1 MKNNRI
7 LKMLQWC
14 IGGMLILLIGVG
26 GILSPLCT
34 HTAHAAIIQIKDDA
48 GILDGDQ
55 VRSTASQLSHP
66 VSIST
71 VRTFEG
77 PKSDFIRNTEQALP
91 GQDAIALGI
100 SVEQRYLAIV
110 AGKQVGLSAEQIVQA
125 REAFAQAYGGN
136 AGAHG
141 NYTAATLA
149 ALESLQASLG
159 NGSADGR
166 ANPLQFVSR
175 VLSYPLTW
183 ILLILALTG
192 ISLFVLR
199 RLSGPRNAM
208 IPAMGMPWQQ
218 SPGPKDEYGRCIDP
232 DSGSVSQRFGS
243 PPSYGSG
250 YDPNGYVGRPMYSP
264 GFPPQGGM
272 NPWMAGGL
280 GALGG
285 GFLGYELGRMA
296 GEKEQQP
303 QSENSMNTD
312 TITPLSQG
320 GYESGMS
327 YPADTS
333 GEGPDFGGF
342 DTEGADFGGGGDFS
356 GGGDW

>member
-7 LKMLQWC
+7 VKTLQWC
-14 IGGMLILLIGVG
+14 MGGMLVLLIGVG
-26 GILSPLCT
+26 GILSPLGT
-34 HTAHAAIIQIKDDA
+34 RTVHASSVQIRDDA
-48 GILDGDQ
+48 SVLDRDQ
-55 VRSTASQLSHP
+55 MRSTASQLSLP

-77 PKSDFIRNTEQALP
+77 PKSDFIRNTEQALT

-100 SVEQRYLAIV
+100 GVEQRYLAIV

-136 AGAHG
+136 AGANS

-159 NGSADGR
+159 NGSADGI
-166 ANPLQFVSR
+166 ANPLQLVGR
-175 VLSYPLTW
+175 VLSNPLTW
-183 ILLILALTG
+183 LLLILALTG

-199 RLSGPRNAM
+199 RFSGPRNAM
-208 IPAMGMPWQQ
+208 DPVMGMPWQQ
-218 SPGPKDEYGRCIDP
+218 SPGPKDEYGRSIDP
-232 DSGSVSQRFGS
+232 DTGYVSQRYGS
-243 PPSYGSG
+243 LPSYGSG
-250 YDPNGYVGRPMYSP
+250 YDPNGYVGRPMYNP
-264 GFPPQGGM
+264 GYPPQGGM

-296 GEKEQQP
+296 GEQEQQP
-303 QSENSMNTD
+303 QSENSMNPD

-327 YPADTS
+327 YPADAFE
-333 GEGPDFGGF
+333 EGPDFGGLGA
-342 DTEGADFGGGGDFS
+342 EGADFGGGGDFS
-356 GGGDW
+356 GGVDW

>member
-1 MKNNRI
+1 
-7 LKMLQWC
+7 
-14 IGGMLILLIGVG
+14 
-26 GILSPLCT
+26 
-34 HTAHAAIIQIKDDA
+34 
-48 GILDGDQ
+48 
-55 VRSTASQLSHP
+55 
-66 VSIST
+66 
-71 VRTFEG
+71 
-77 PKSDFIRNTEQALP
+77 
-91 GQDAIALGI
+91 
-100 SVEQRYLAIV
+100 
-110 AGKQVGLSAEQIVQA
+110 
-125 REAFAQAYGGN
+125 
-136 AGAHG
+136 
-141 NYTAATLA
+141 
-149 ALESLQASLG
+149 
-159 NGSADGR
+159 
-166 ANPLQFVSR
+166 
-175 VLSYPLTW
+175 
-183 ILLILALTG
+183 
-192 ISLFVLR
+192 
-199 RLSGPRNAM
+199 M

-232 DSGSVSQRFGS
+232 DSGYVSQRYGS

>member
-7 LKMLQWC
+7 VKMVQWC

-26 GILSPLCT
+26 GILSPLGT
-34 HTAHAAIIQIKDDA
+34 HTVHAASMQIKDDA
-48 GILDGDQ
+48 GVLDRGK
-55 VRSTASQLSHP
+55 VRSTASHLSHP

-77 PKSDFIRNTEQALP
+77 PKSDFVRNTEQSLT

-110 AGKQVGLSAEQIVQA
+110 AGKHVGLRAEQIAQA

-136 AGAHG
+136 AGANG

-159 NGSADGR
+159 NGGADGI
-166 ANPLQFVSR
+166 ANPLQLVGR
-175 VLSYPLTW
+175 VLSNPLTW
-183 ILLILALTG
+183 LLLILALTG

-208 IPAMGMPWQQ
+208 NPVMGMPWQR
-218 SPGPKDEYGRCIDP
+218 SSGPKDEYGRSIDP
-232 DSGSVSQRFGS
+232 DTGYVSKRYGS
-243 PPSYGSG
+243 PPSYVSG
-250 YDPNGYVGRPMYSP
+250 YDPNGYVGRPMYNP
-264 GFPPQGGM
+264 GYPPQGGM

-303 QSENSMNTD
+303 QSENSMNPD

-333 GEGPDFGGF
+333 GEGPDFGGLGA
-342 DTEGADFGGGGDFS
+342 EGADFGGGGDFS